1 MLSEPPSGAAA
12 ACAAVELARVAADF
26 DRACGV
32 RRRGAHWRFRAGLFG
47 SPVSAFAALFACLL
61 VCLLAIVFVLWI
73 RTAPV
78 TMLTPPQ
85 ARRSGPGGAA
95 TRRVGR
101 HGQQCF
107 LCRGSRAQCEP
118 RQRFFAARPASRN
131 PAARYRPV
139 GRVNPAKA
147 RVSDAASLL
156 ALGQLRSEAVLTTF
170 VPLRIVVLRSR
181 LVGLVQPRAH
191 SSGSRAADS

>member
-1 MLSEPPSGAAA
+1 MLSETPSGATA
-12 ACAAVELARVAADF
+12 ACRAPELVWVTADF
-26 DRACGV
+26 DRPCEMRLRGWRCG
-32 RRRGAHWRFRAGLFG
+32 L
-47 SPVSAFAALFACLL
+47 AALVACLL

-107 LCRGSRAQCEP
+107 LCRESRAQCEP
-118 RQRFFAARPASRN
+118 RQRFFAARQASSKVPARS
-131 PAARYRPV
+131 RPV
-139 GRVNPAKA
+139 LPHQAILE
-147 RVSDAASLL
+147 D
-156 ALGQLRSEAVLTTF
+156 
-170 VPLRIVVLRSR
+170 VV
-181 LVGLVQPRAH
+181 
-191 SSGSRAADS
+191 